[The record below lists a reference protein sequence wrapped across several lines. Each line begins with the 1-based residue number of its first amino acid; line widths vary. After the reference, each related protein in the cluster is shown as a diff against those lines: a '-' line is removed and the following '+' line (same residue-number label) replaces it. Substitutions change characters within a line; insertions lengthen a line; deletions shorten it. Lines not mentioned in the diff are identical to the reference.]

1 MLAILRSL
9 GDSLEVWFACHTEH
23 GKSILATSPVLTLPF
38 LALSEREKQS
48 LVGY

>member
-23 GKSILATSPVLTLPF
+23 GKSMVDAAF

-48 LVGY
+48 LVGF